1 MAFSEPDLAKID
13 IDVRRAITAVGA
25 ASGRD
30 VAGGLL
36 VRCSKVLG
44 SFFVVVFL
52 SFGLSSAKAIAAV
65 KGNQEA
71 ATKGMLPEEQ
81 VRWLINKLR
90 RKAGECGGGSSA
102 DSSESGKDPS
112 AAPNNTD
119 NHRVA
124 IRFTQADGTVVT
136 LDCDFG
142 K

>member
-1 MAFSEPDLAKID
+1 MAFSELVRAKID
-13 IDVRRAITAVGA
+13 IEMLQDTTTVHTHVSRDTACIPLI
-25 ASGRD
+25 RYFN
-30 VAGGLL
+30 
-36 VRCSKVLG
+36 VLG
-44 SFFVVVFL
+44 QIVFL
-52 SFGLSSAKAIAAV
+52 GVGLSSATAFASV
-65 KGNQEA
+65 RENQEVA
-71 ATKGMLPEEQ
+71 MKGMLPEEQ
-81 VRWLINKLR
+81 IRWLINKLR